1 MDDLLTLVVAA
12 HGGLDRWSRVSRI
25 NAHMTIGGPFW
36 EFKGQPGIIAE
47 ETVELDAHRQHIVFT
62 PFTAPDRSS
71 VFDVDPERIVVVH
84 STDGAEVERRDN
96 PRASFAGFDAS
107 TPWDALQVGYFTG
120 YAMWNYL
127 TTPFLLTYPGVQ
139 AREIAP
145 WQEGG
150 ETWRRLHVTFP
161 PSIATHSTVGLFYF
175 DADGMQR
182 RMDYEPA
189 VNGNLPAAHYTDEP
203 KTFDGIVVPTR
214 RRVRPRLAD
223 GTADMT
229 VDYIT
234 IDIHDVEYH
243 A

>member
-47 ETVELDAHRQHIVFT
+47 ETVELDTQREHIRVT
-62 PFTAPDRSS
+62 PFAGAGRSLQFGVGPEYVVVTAPDGTVVAERT
-71 VFDVDPERIVVVH
+71 DPR
-84 STDGAEVERRDN
+84 T
-96 PRASFAGFDAS
+96 SFAGYDRS
-107 TPWDALQVGYFTG
+107 SRWDMLQTGYFIG
-120 YAMWNYL
+120 YAIWNYL
-127 TTPFLLTYPGVQ
+127 AEPFLLSYPGVE
-139 AREIAP
+139 AHEIEP
-145 WQEGG
+145 WAENG
-150 ETWRRLHVTFP
+150 ETWRRLRATFP

-214 RRVRPRLAD
+214 RRVRRRLAD